1 MTPDSKAVVA
11 RLREKARKTHGGTSH
26 TSALLT
32 EAASLIEELDA
43 ALEGAT
49 IAADLTP
56 GSEHELSLAWNE
68 LHCCDDIPLDGGIV
82 AGISALRATRDAERA
97 RAETAEAYG
106 KTQHNTAKLLA
117 SEEKEQRARAERM
130 AEALR
135 EVEEWW
141 LSEGMK
147 HFNGA
152 PYAMFAVRAALTE
165 KPS

>member
-1 MTPDSKAVVA
+1 MKQAMIQCPCGYAWTAGTA
-11 RLREKARKTHGGTSH
+11 RCRECGS
-26 TSALLT
+26 
-32 EAASLIEELDA
+32 SLP
-43 ALEGAT
+43 
-49 IAADLTP
+49 ADLIDAQ
-56 GSEHELSLAWNE
+56 LA
-68 LHCCDDIPLDGGIV
+68 
-82 AGISALRATRDAERA
+82 AE
-97 RAETAEAYG
+97 
-106 KTQHNTAKLLA
+106 
-117 SEEKEQRARAERM
+117 RARAERM